1 VFGSRNRADKIRMFV
16 VSICETPFPPLDPV
30 LPPFFPAEHNLTT
43 SPPSVISHFD
53 DMGPLHEEPAPVDLI
68 SLGVEERIAA
78 IINSLQHVSQLVPTH
93 NSYPTANTSMIM
105 LTRICTLL
113 SHLLSLP
120 PMVPDSMP
128 LSPVGVELSAMIT
141 EAARFASLLHILTP
155 WRGLPPD
162 GTIAINHILHQLITS
177 LKSITSTGSSADVNN
192 VLVLWMFAVGGV
204 CSLNM
209 PERTWFVNHLV
220 EMTEE
225 MGIQSWETWKASVT
239 RCIWHERLYV
249 RAYRKLWEEVAAKRG
264 DLVEE

>member
-1 VFGSRNRADKIRMFV
+1 MVESSDVCRMFV
-16 VSICETPFPPLDPV
+16 VSICEIQFPPLDPV
-30 LPPFFPAEHNLTT
+30 LPPFFPAEHNLTA

-53 DMGPLHEEPAPVDLI
+53 DMGPLHEEPPPVDLV

-93 NSYPTANTSMIM
+93 TSYPTANTSMIM

-120 PMVPDSMP
+120 PITPDSIP
-128 LSPVGVELSAMIT
+128 LNPVGNELSSLIT
-141 EAARFASLLHILTP
+141 AGGRFASLLHILTP

-162 GTIAINHILHQLITS
+162 GTIAINHILHQLIGS
-177 LKSITSTGSSADVNN
+177 LKLVTSSGSGADVNN

-204 CSLNM
+204 SSLNM

-220 EMTEE
+220 EMTGE
-225 MGIQSWETWKASVT
+225 MEIGCWETWKASVS

-249 RAYRKLWEEVAAKRG
+249 RAYRKLWDEVAAKRG
-264 DLVEE
+264 DLVDE